1 VWLVNRTVVALQA
14 IIQKQLAGQ
23 LGYMDDLLA
32 RTHRRFVAQYKA
44 DLIVCCTIDAAFCG
58 GLRAL
63 PTDGQLSLR
72 KFACIS

>member
-1 VWLVNRTVVALQA
+1 VWHVNRTVVALQA
-14 IIQKQLAGQ
+14 IMQKQLAGQ

-32 RTHRRFVAQYKA
+32 RTHKRFVARYKA
-44 DLIVCCTIDAAFCG
+44 DLIVCGTIAASFCG

-72 KFACIS
+72 NVAYIP